1 MFCIRHAFLQVAK
14 KSYIHAIPFF
24 FFFFFFSQFRVRL
37 FLFIQLT
44 GFLAQKTCEKSY
56 RRPPVRQDFSSSD
69 DGCRCQSR
77 GSCLEPPDYRAVT
90 VCPSVCLPVT
100 VPEILHAVTHTR
112 ELRRRE
118 GFDWA
123 ALISRHL
130 SGLKF
135 NFMFSLP
142 VKKRASGPIVI
153 RRYEN
158 SRLEMYPSLSFCFWS
173 HPCPEI
179 FCDFF

>member
-1 MFCIRHAFLQVAK
+1 MVIMLCIRHAFLQVAK
-14 KSYIHAIPFF
+14 KKKLYSCDPIFLFF
-24 FFFFFFSQFRVRL
+24 FPPQFRGRL

-56 RRPPVRQDFSSSD
+56 RRPPVRQDLSSSD
-69 DGCRCQSR
+69 DGGRCQSR

-118 GFDWA
+118 GFD
-123 ALISRHL
+123 
-130 SGLKF
+130 
-135 NFMFSLP
+135 
-142 VKKRASGPIVI
+142 
-153 RRYEN
+153 
-158 SRLEMYPSLSFCFWS
+158 
-173 HPCPEI
+173 
-179 FCDFF
+179 